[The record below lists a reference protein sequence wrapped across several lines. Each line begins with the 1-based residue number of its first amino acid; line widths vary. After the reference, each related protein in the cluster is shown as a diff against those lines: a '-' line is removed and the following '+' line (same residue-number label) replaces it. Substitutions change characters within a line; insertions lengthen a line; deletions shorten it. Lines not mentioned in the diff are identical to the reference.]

1 MVSTRRGRVSI
12 IDPLEARTNR
22 PKKKSRCPTKK
33 ISPPTKSFETFND
46 RLSVD
51 DSAWELVAK
60 NDRRS
65 SRARTTVTMA
75 AAGGAGRGRG
85 HGHPCFLRHLKGR
98 ILLSTMMRIVCAG
111 SLFHCQLIRMK
122 ATGDHGRRRRRR
134 EFEPTPVHLA

>member
-1 MVSTRRGRVSI
+1 MRGASTSI

-51 DSAWELVAK
+51 DLAWELVAK

-65 SRARTTVTMA
+65 SVSIDDARPWRPPHSM
-75 AAGGAGRGRG
+75 
-85 HGHPCFLRHLKGR
+85 
-98 ILLSTMMRIVCAG
+98 
-111 SLFHCQLIRMK
+111 
-122 ATGDHGRRRRRR
+122 
-134 EFEPTPVHLA
+134 